1 MRKEKLRALILA
13 QTFLALSLGL
23 IGPIYSIYFEEIT
36 NNTALVPILI
46 GIYWIIIGILEPIF
60 GHYIDKIGKARSFLI
75 GSAIEATSILLYPL
89 ANNVIVLVLAEIL
102 AAIGY
107 SIQTPSS
114 YALMA
119 DLTDKRSRGKEIGKI
134 DGMFN
139 VAYGISAIISAGIL
153 SLFGFNYLFII
164 AATIYIL
171 SGIIVLNSVREI

>member
-23 IGPIYSIYFEEIT
+23 IGPIYSIYFEKIT
-36 NNTALVPILI
+36 NNTAFVPILI

-75 GSAIEATSILLYPL
+75 GSAIEATSILLYPI

-107 SIQTPSS
+107 SIQTPAS
-114 YALMA
+114 YALIA
-119 DLTDKRSRGKEIGKI
+119 DLTRKGNRGKEIGKI

-139 VAYGISAIISAGIL
+139 IAYGISAIISAGIL
-153 SLFGFNYLFII
+153 SFFGFGYLFII
-164 AATIYIL
+164 SAIVYIL
-171 SGIIVLNSVREI
+171 SGLIVVSNIYED

>member
-23 IGPIYSIYFEEIT
+23 IGPIYSIYFEKIT

-46 GIYWIIIGILEPIF
+46 GIYWVIIGILEPIF
-60 GHYIDKIGKARSFLI
+60 GHHIDRIGKAKSYLI
-75 GSAIEATSILLYPL
+75 GSVTEAAAILLYPI
-89 ANNVIVLVLAEIL
+89 ADNVIILLLAQIL

-107 SIQTPSS
+107 SIQTPAS

-119 DLTDKRSRGKEIGKI
+119 DLTSKKSRGKEMGKI

-139 VAYGISAIISAGIL
+139 IAYGISAIISAGVI
-153 SLFGFNYLFII
+153 SLFGFGYLFII
-164 AATIYIL
+164 SAAVYIL
-171 SGIIVLNSVREI
+171 SGLVVVRYIYED